1 MKRTKK
7 TLVSML
13 TLLCVAGSAFAADYY
28 DVRAFSVVDQTGSLS
43 VRDRVH
49 LNRAARPYA
58 GGRISERDMNRLE
71 DELERYLDS
80 AYGRDVYDVAVAD
93 RTRSGRLDLYVRYDD
108 NRRAHAKD
116 QNAPAYMILEFEDE
130 TNSLTE
136 TQRSDIRG
144 LLGRYTAGD
153 TTAKL
158 AEQARQSVQHYLDRA
173 YGSRHYR
180 VETKWL
186 ASNAYRVIVRGDKN
200 YQDTQREYYFSAD
213 YNLRDFSGQLTHR
226 DQWLIA
232 ERIQDATDGLRTGA
246 NEDRFARR
254 YAAAAKQA
262 VAEYLDQTYGRDR
275 FDVDVVR
282 VQTGHK
288 NRFEFRIDV
297 KAKQGDRQKV
307 DVIFELRDRTSD
319 LTNRDRSEIRRILDS
334 YSTGRDAE
342 RLAQHAAADVERYL
356 ERAYGYRAYD
366 VSYERVNAHVYRIEI
381 ASDRADDRRPE
392 WLEDGVGRII
402 WDILEGVDGWP
413 GRGRA
418 DD

>member
-80 AYGRDVYDVAVAD
+80 AYGRDVYDVAAAD

-173 YGSRHYR
+173 YG
-180 VETKWL
+180 
-186 ASNAYRVIVRGDKN
+186 
-200 YQDTQREYYFSAD
+200 
-213 YNLRDFSGQLTHR
+213 
-226 DQWLIA
+226 
-232 ERIQDATDGLRTGA
+232 
-246 NEDRFARR
+246 
-254 YAAAAKQA
+254 
-262 VAEYLDQTYGRDR
+262 
-275 FDVDVVR
+275 
-282 VQTGHK
+282 
-288 NRFEFRIDV
+288 
-297 KAKQGDRQKV
+297 
-307 DVIFELRDRTSD
+307 
-319 LTNRDRSEIRRILDS
+319 
-334 YSTGRDAE
+334 
-342 RLAQHAAADVERYL
+342 
-356 ERAYGYRAYD
+356 
-366 VSYERVNAHVYRIEI
+366 
-381 ASDRADDRRPE
+381 
-392 WLEDGVGRII
+392 
-402 WDILEGVDGWP
+402 
-413 GRGRA
+413 
-418 DD
+418 